1 MNWRDLIPMFGQVGR
16 FLIAYLLYVYMFL
29 NFGFFHISEYGNI
42 LVQFLSLLYGGL
54 IFSIFVKPIKV
65 VRWKKIIRV
74 FSILI
79 IFSFMITVNL
89 KIKDPLLIL
98 FFLYGNGRVL
108 FGDLYNFIS

>member
-79 IFSFMITVNL
+79 IFSFMIISLVRFYL
-89 KIKDPLLIL
+89 KYIINRFNIK
-98 FFLYGNGRVL
+98 
-108 FGDLYNFIS
+108 